1 MRDGVMVID
10 LDSSNA
16 VSDRL
21 RVVTK
26 VSTEAHGSLYILVVF
41 VSGWLILL
49 ELVYFNL

>member
-1 MRDGVMVID
+1 MRDDILVVD
-10 LDSSNA
+10 LDSSNTGL
-16 VSDRL
+16 DRL

-26 VSTEAHGSLYILVVF
+26 VSTEAHESLYILVVF